1 MEFCDK
7 LRLLREEE
15 GITQSALAE
24 NLGVSQSAVAQ
35 WEAGTR
41 VPTAGAIV
49 AIARYFDTSA
59 DFILG
64 IVDEKLRLVPYYK
77 DISEKD
83 QTFMQAYAQLPADKK
98 SAVGEIVYGLDHPYD
113 LASAAHSVLVDFHL
127 SVEQAH
133 QMGGRFPFTIDDL
146 VFLVALKCEVL

>member
-7 LRLLREEE
+7 LKLLREEE

-24 NLGVSQSAVAQ
+24 KLGVSQSAVAQ

-98 SAVGEIVYGLDHPYD
+98 SAVGEIVRL
-113 LASAAHSVLVDFHL
+113 FL
-127 SVEQAH
+127 S
-133 QMGGRFPFTIDDL
+133 
-146 VFLVALKCEVL
+146 

>member
-24 NLGVSQSAVAQ
+24 KLGVSQSAVAQ

-59 DFILG
+59 I
-64 IVDEKLRLVPYYK
+64 
-77 DISEKD
+77 
-83 QTFMQAYAQLPADKK
+83 
-98 SAVGEIVYGLDHPYD
+98 
-113 LASAAHSVLVDFHL
+113 AA
-127 SVEQAH
+127 
-133 QMGGRFPFTIDDL
+133 
-146 VFLVALKCEVL
+146 